1 MKNLLCRNRD
11 NNFIRLVGLSLL
23 VLGYTSS
30 LSYAMPYYTLRV
42 PFYSYSYKGLP
53 FGLLNAITAM
63 SWFQLHVSPFYN
75 LYHENDPQTIKLLNH
90 LCVLYF
96 GNSCE

>member
-30 LSYAMPYYTLRV
+30 LSYTMPYYTLRV
-42 PFYSYSYKGLP
+42 PLYSYSYKDLP
-53 FGLLNAITAM
+53 TM

-96 GNSCE
+96 GNCCE